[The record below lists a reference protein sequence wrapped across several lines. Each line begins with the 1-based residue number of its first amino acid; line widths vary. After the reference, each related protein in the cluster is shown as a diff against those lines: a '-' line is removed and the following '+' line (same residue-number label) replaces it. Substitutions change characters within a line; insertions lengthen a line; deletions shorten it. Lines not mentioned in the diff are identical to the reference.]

1 MSIIVEFTLPVLQ
14 LDTEFWQ
21 TLADYKLN
29 VQRLGTS
36 AIETVGEM
44 PPHDPS
50 RILCSTVKEVS
61 EPLPS
66 RGCCLGRVYNHNT
79 IQDFAK
85 ADRQAIVGSSLDQI
99 LSTALS
105 PSSSPGPVGPQ
116 GSPARLLITPQ
127 LLYFIVICYA
137 DLKNF
142 KFTYNCAVPRL
153 AFKTPLIVTSAAP
166 MIAEAIDDDALLARL
181 TAEMVLLRYEDNT
194 LSNLRDMP
202 AGRLLEVLVLVA
214 NLPEPNAA
222 TVVLPWYMS
231 TLLVAIMTRFKS
243 TVDDS
248 ITLRLVHQRGSS
260 VRITVVVPGDLNA
273 CVERVPGW
281 IAFPGPQGKPTV
293 TTTWAHPLPSALD
306 LRRVMD
312 PAALAVS
319 ATDLN
324 VRLMQWRV
332 LPTLDPDRIMNLRC
346 LLIGAGTLGCAVSRT
361 LLAWGVKNI
370 TFVDSGHVSFSN
382 PARQNLFTYED
393 AVGKRPKAEAAAARL
408 GEIVPGLN
416 VSGVQLEVPMPGKST
431 TGGIDDIS
439 RAVEKLDSLIA
450 GHDVVF
456 LLTDSRESRWLPTVM
471 VASAGAKTKGGPMGV
486 SVALGFDSYLVK
498 VQSYGGGYVSLE
510 NMIMSFW

>member
-1 MSIIVEFTLPVLQ
+1 MQ
-14 LDTEFWQ
+14 
-21 TLADYKLN
+21 
-29 VQRLGTS
+29 
-36 AIETVGEM
+36 
-44 PPHDPS
+44 
-50 RILCSTVKEVS
+50 RILHRDACVS
-61 EPLPS
+61 AGYQLSAFDCQPL
-66 RGCCLGRVYNHNT
+66 G
-79 IQDFAK
+79 
-85 ADRQAIVGSSLDQI
+85 I
-99 LSTALS
+99 LL
-105 PSSSPGPVGPQ
+105 
-116 GSPARLLITPQ
+116 PATP
-127 LLYFIVICYA
+127 
-137 DLKNF
+137 
-142 KFTYNCAVPRL
+142 TG
-153 AFKTPLIVTSAAP
+153 
-166 MIAEAIDDDALLARL
+166 
-181 TAEMVLLRYEDNT
+181 
-194 LSNLRDMP
+194 DMP

-222 TVVLPWYMS
+222 TVMLPWYMS

-361 LLAWGVKNI
+361 LLGWGVKNI

-471 VASAGAKTKGGPMGV
+471 VASAGAKTKGGPIGV

-498 VQSYGGGYVSLE
+498 VQSYGDRSSACYFCNDVSAPSDSTSFRTLDQMCTVTRPGLAAIASATAVELVATLTQHGGFDQIRTVNDDGGNALGATPDQIRGFLANWQQVPAVTQAFDRCVACSNAIIAEYTTKGA
-510 NMIMSFW
+510 SFVLDAIVDASILGEKSGLTEMLAAAERAEDDLLAFGIDDEDF